1 MTLQITQQSYVTFH
15 PKVDENS
22 SSDDAK
28 AKAKKAEPGSTTAPG
43 TSKSAG
49 QGKAASL
56 RRDNDI
62 RKMCEI
68 YSKQFS
74 ELAPQAE
81 AHAFY
86 KEKFPSLADM
96 DGRPLGDLLAEL
108 DLDKEQGNPNI
119 KIRNKDDAQV
129 DDIYAVYERAQD
141 ELRSNRIVTVEKQ
154 SADHNG
160 IPASQNQGA
169 LRTVHIGVYVHT
181 KGNPMR
187 ETQYQDPDQPLGEP
201 EVMEWRAAA
210 NKPKPYMTLQP
221 GFLNNE
227 ESRYTMW
234 MRRNDDSPKGFLSQ
248 SLMAHTGQ
256 IEYSMSDLSKSFAPH
271 TIEGRTNPKAGPLAL
286 DEHARGMAVKYGQQ
300 AFGDANWARNPANLH
315 TSLREGGSCST
326 GVAKH
331 IQGFDLFRLKSQAEA
346 EWVAKG
352 LPAEDAPTMD
362 ELVDKL
368 EGLAQYNP
376 VNQSPRTMF
385 NNMLLSKVN
394 GEFQYV
400 FVGKSDQSQIA
411 NDREGPPPAGLK
423 LAPLPDLPADDPR
436 TFENVDAARK
446 AKQIPRTESTQDNQ
460 ATEAAKGK

>member
-1 MTLQITQQSYVTFH
+1 MTLQITPQSYVKFNND
-15 PKVDENS
+15 VDASS
-22 SSDDAK
+22 SSDEGAK
-28 AKAKKAEPGSTTAPG
+28 SQKAEPGSTTAPG

-56 RRDNDI
+56 RRNNDI
-62 RKMCEI
+62 LKLCQT
-68 YSKQFS
+68 YAS
-74 ELAPQAE
+74 EFATIAPEKE

-86 KEKFPSLADM
+86 KAKFPSLADM

-119 KIRNKDDAQV
+119 KIRSKDDAEV

-141 ELRSNRIVTVEKQ
+141 ELRSNRIITVEKQ

-160 IPASQNQGA
+160 IPASLNQGA

-187 ETQYQDPDQPLGEP
+187 DTQYQDPSKPLGEP

-210 NKPKPYMTLQP
+210 NKPEPYMTLQP

-248 SLMAHTGQ
+248 SLMAHTGK

-271 TIEGRTNPKAGPLAL
+271 TIEGRTNAKAGSLAL
-286 DEHARGMAVKYGQQ
+286 DENDRDMAVQYAKT
-300 AFGDANWARNPANLH
+300 AFDTPEWARNPGNLH
-315 TSLREGGSCST
+315 GSHRVGGSCST

-331 IQGFDLFRLKSQAEA
+331 IQGFDLYRLKAQAELD
-346 EWVAKG
+346 WVAKG
-352 LPAEDAPTMD
+352 LPAEDAPTMK
-362 ELVDKL
+362 ELVDNL

-376 VNQSPRTMF
+376 LNQSPRTMF
-385 NNMLLSKVN
+385 NNMLLSKVK

-400 FVGKSDQSQIA
+400 FVGKSDQSNIE
-411 NDREGPPPAGLK
+411 NDREGPPPAGIRLD
-423 LAPLPDLPADDPR
+423 PLPDLPADDPR
-436 TFENVDAARK
+436 TAANVAAAKK
-446 AKQIPRTESTQDNQ
+446 AKQIPRSDATQDTQ
-460 ATEAAKGK
+460 AVEAAKGK